1 MSVLV
6 TWVPVNLRARD
17 RRGRSAL
24 DLARPASAVAAVL
37 TSCGLGPHLNAPTV
51 HEQNAARAD
60 AVEVALLDH
69 ISRAPGVE
77 RTEMVDGFVLRTG
90 LKDNSRN
97 GVVCSRLS
105 SDIEVA
111 DVVSGFVGTPA
122 RWYVDDDTDPGD
134 LRYRLEQ
141 AGCEAERTAVHM
153 VAELAAVPFAAAQ
166 P

>member
-1 MSVLV
+1 
-6 TWVPVNLRARD
+6 
-17 RRGRSAL
+17 
-24 DLARPASAVAAVL
+24 VL

-97 GVVCSRLS
+97 GVACSRLS